1 MEGNLKEYT
10 VEIWGRKRDAI
21 GKRYK
26 IRTTVMAKSSQWILQ
41 ELYRNDEYEFVG
53 IPLIIKVHEEL
64 TGEEE

>member
-1 MEGNLKEYT
+1 MEGKLKEYT

-26 IRTTVMAKSSQWILQ
+26 IRTTVRAETADGILP
-41 ELYRNDEYEFVG
+41 ELYRSDEYEFVG

-64 TGEEE
+64 TG